1 MLRICAE
8 NASEPNISLL
18 NIVELAHALRVR
30 CGSSAAYAALNGEEL
45 RQRAYPRFRGSA
57 GHNFRARAMRAPNEF
72 RFVRHSGS
80 MGSTVLTSIP
90 SVVGRLSTSCETE
103 ATSCYPT
110 VLVLAHV
117 NARTYSVV
125 CFTSRSNEAPSGHP
139 LLKLPSRLKRRV
151 QPCCFVKRGKSSPS

>member
-1 MLRICAE
+1 MAMPCKSSLPEDSHPSVTGIGRS
-8 NASEPNISLL
+8 SEDREIRMTTP
-18 NIVELAHALRVR
+18 V
-30 CGSSAAYAALNGEEL
+30 SSATLTLPDYG
-45 RQRAYPRFRGSA
+45 RFA
-57 GHNFRARAMRAPNEF
+57 
-72 RFVRHSGS
+72 RHSGS

-90 SVVGRLSTSCETE
+90 SVVGRLSTSRETE
-103 ATSCYPT
+103 ATNFYPT
-110 VLVLAHV
+110 VLVLAQV

>member
-1 MLRICAE
+1 MA
-8 NASEPNISLL
+8 ISSKQTSGPRRRES
-18 NIVELAHALRVR
+18 VLA
-30 CGSSAAYAALNGEEL
+30 
-45 RQRAYPRFRGSA
+45 
-57 GHNFRARAMRAPNEF
+57 HNFRVA
-72 RFVRHSGS
+72 RHSGS

-90 SVVGRLSTSCETE
+90 SVVGRLSTSRETE